1 MSRLIVISNRLPF
14 TLQNRDEGFELV
26 PSAGGLVS
34 ALGAYLE
41 GRRRDEP
48 DFECIWVGWVGSSV
62 PAEREQE
69 VRQLALEAHSA
80 FPLFLSPEDMNQ
92 FYLGFCNNTLWP
104 LFHYFP
110 SYVDYNPEHWATYVR
125 VNGLFRDAVLELL
138 RPDDTIWVHDY
149 QLMLLPG
156 LLRQALP
163 DASIG
168 FFLHIPFPSHEL
180 FRLLPTPWKR
190 QLLEGMLGAD
200 LLGFHTHEYTQY
212 FLHCVFRTLGHD
224 HHLGQIAMGDTARRA
239 DTFPIGIDFD
249 KFMTAAGGTAV
260 AERRREIEA
269 SIHGRQAI
277 FSVDR
282 LDYTKGIL
290 NRLKGFEQFLLRY
303 PEWHD
308 KVVFLLAVIPSRAE
322 VLQYQRM
329 KQELD
334 EKVGQI
340 NGRFGTVNWVPIVYQ
355 YRSLDFDTLVALYQ
369 MSPVALITPLRDGMN
384 LVAKEYLA
392 SKPDGLGVLVLSE
405 MAGAARE
412 LGEALLINPNHWEE
426 IADALQQALTLDA
439 DEQIRRNRP
448 MQQRLKAYDARRW
461 ATHFLS
467 SLSRVKQH
475 AELATRRLSEELQQ
489 KVRESHQAAERPLLF
504 LDYDGTLV
512 PFAAEPH
519 LARPDPELLALLA
532 ELAEEKRNR
541 IFLISGRERATLDD
555 WFSAV
560 GVGLIAEHGAWIREH
575 GGDWHLHRSLA
586 SGWRDSLLPIL
597 RLYVDQ
603 VAGSLLE
610 EKDFSI
616 AWHYRRCDPELGAQ
630 RAKELID
637 EVTQFTANLEVQ
649 VLEGKKVV
657 EIRNSG
663 VNKGVAAAKL
673 VGDVQPDFVLAIGDD
688 QTDEDLFR
696 ALPPSAFTVRVG
708 MPFSRARYSLNDYRE
723 VRSLLCRLL
732 RNPLSVA
739 RAV

>member
-532 ELAEEKRNR
+532 GLAEEKRNR

>member
-663 VNKGVAAAKL
+663 VNKGLAAAKL